1 MGWLSDQWKKVK
13 KVVKKGFSG
22 VKKVVKKIGSTI
34 KSAVKSIGKFMGK
47 IGIVGQIAMAFI
59 LPGIGGALMKTIG
72 GTLGKFVGTMA
83 SSTNPFISGA
93 GKVLQAAGNFAKAG
107 HSAFKTV
114 TEGIGSFVKEFA
126 GTALKKIPGMEK
138 LMPKLANSS
147 DSFFGGPD
155 SAWGRTQAN
164 VMSNGAEVVKN
175 FNKAIGY
182 TPEAPL
188 PTTTPPEL
196 LARKPVV
203 DTTAQAPKVPEVS
216 VEVPDE
222 ILEVKGLDGKPL
234 KESMLGDLG
243 KAPTVSSDTK
253 ITSLLES
260 EQGLGQSPAK
270 SVLMPDDITVGAKQ
284 SLVGEGVT
292 AKATAK
298 ATEDVVEDG
307 FFTRLGKSTKEA
319 IESIP
324 DKIVEA
330 PGKFVDDIDDT
341 VQSALQT
348 RAMQKI
354 GLEEEP
360 VYNVTENVF
369 SPAPVQMLSPGSYT
383 SAEINDRAYQMSIN
397 PTNFSM
403 GNPWG
408 SPANT
413 YQQQLGAR
421 YYG

>member
-22 VKKVVKKIGSTI
+22 VKNVVKKIGSTI

-47 IGIVGQIAMAFI
+47 IGIVGQIAMTFI

-83 SSTNPFISGA
+83 GSANPFISGA

-164 VMSNGAEVVKN
+164 VMSNGAEVVEN

-182 TPEAPL
+182 TPKASL

-196 LARKPVV
+196 LTRKPVV
-203 DTTAQAPKVPEVS
+203 DATAQAPKVPEVS

-260 EQGLGQSPAK
+260 EQGLGQSAAP
-270 SVLMPDDITVGAKQ
+270 SILRPDNVPTQGLQSKVGQ
-284 SLVGEGVT
+284 GV
-292 AKATAK
+292 TAK
-298 ATEDVVEDG
+298 ATEDVVEEG
-307 FFTRLGKSTKEA
+307 FFTRLGESTKEA
-319 IESIP
+319 IKSIP

-348 RAMQKI
+348 KAMQKI

-408 SPANT
+408 SPANS
-413 YQQQLGAR
+413 YQQQLEAR

>member
-22 VKKVVKKIGSTI
+22 VKKVVKKIGNTI

-47 IGIVGQIAMAFI
+47 IGIVGQIAMSFI

-83 SSTNPFISGA
+83 GSANPFISGA

-196 LARKPVV
+196 LAK
-203 DTTAQAPKVPEVS
+203 K
-216 VEVPDE
+216 
-222 ILEVKGLDGKPL
+222 
-234 KESMLGDLG
+234 
-243 KAPTVSSDTK
+243 
-253 ITSLLES
+253 TSC
-260 EQGLGQSPAK
+260 
-270 SVLMPDDITVGAKQ
+270 
-284 SLVGEGVT
+284 
-292 AKATAK
+292 
-298 ATEDVVEDG
+298 
-307 FFTRLGKSTKEA
+307 
-319 IESIP
+319 
-324 DKIVEA
+324 
-330 PGKFVDDIDDT
+330 
-341 VQSALQT
+341 
-348 RAMQKI
+348 
-354 GLEEEP
+354 
-360 VYNVTENVF
+360 
-369 SPAPVQMLSPGSYT
+369 
-383 SAEINDRAYQMSIN
+383 
-397 PTNFSM
+397 
-403 GNPWG
+403 
-408 SPANT
+408 
-413 YQQQLGAR
+413 
-421 YYG
+421 

>member
-1 MGWLSDQWKKVK
+1 MGWLKDKIVKPLKKAVK
-13 KVVKKGFSG
+13 SVAKG
-22 VKKVVKKIGSTI
+22 VKSVVKKIGSTI
-34 KSAVKSIGKFMGK
+34 KSAVKSVGKFMNK
-47 IGIVGQIAMAFI
+47 IGIVGQIAMSFI
-59 LPGIGGALMKTIG
+59 LPGIGGALMKTLG
-72 GTLGKFVGTMA
+72 GTLGKFVGTLA
-83 SSTNPFISGA
+83 SSANPFISGA

-114 TEGIGSFVKEFA
+114 TEGIGSFVKEFT

-138 LMPKLANSS
+138 LMPKLSNSS
-147 DSFFGGPD
+147 DSFFSGPD

-182 TPEAPL
+182 TPKAPL
-188 PTTTPPEL
+188 PTTTPPKL
-196 LARKPVV
+196 LAKKPVV
-203 DTTAQAPKVPEVS
+203 DATAQAPETPKVS
-216 VEVPDE
+216 VEVPNE

-243 KAPTVSSDTK
+243 KAPTVSADGK
-253 ITSLLES
+253 ITSLLDS
-260 EQGLGQSPAK
+260 QQGLGQSAAP
-270 SVLMPDDITVGAKQ
+270 SVLQPDNVITQGAQ
-284 SLVGEGVT
+284 SVAGEGVT
-292 AKATAK
+292 AKAA
-298 ATEDVVEDG
+298 EEIEEG
-307 FFTRLGKSTKEA
+307 FFTRLGESTKDA
-319 IESIP
+319 IKSIP

-330 PGKFVDDIDDT
+330 PGRFVDEIDDT
-341 VQSALQT
+341 VQSSLQT

-360 VYNVTENVF
+360 VYNITETQNVF
-369 SPAPVQMLSPGSYT
+369 SPAPVQMLSPGSYN

-413 YQQQLGAR
+413 YQKELGAR

>member
-1 MGWLSDQWKKVK
+1 MGWLKDKIVKPLKKAVK
-13 KVVKKGFSG
+13 SVAKG
-22 VKKVVKKIGSTI
+22 VKSVVKKIGSTI
-34 KSAVKSIGKFMGK
+34 KSAVKSVGKFMNK
-47 IGIVGQIAMAFI
+47 IGIVGQIAMSFI
-59 LPGIGGALMKTIG
+59 LPGIGGALLKGIG
-72 GTLGKFVGTMA
+72 GTLGKFVSTMA
-83 SSTNPFISGA
+83 ASANPFVAGA

-114 TEGIGSFVKEFA
+114 TEGIGSFVKEFT

-138 LMPKLANSS
+138 LMPKLSNSS
-147 DSFFGGPD
+147 DSFFSGPD

-164 VMSNGAEVVKN
+164 VMSNGAEVVEN

-182 TPEAPL
+182 TPKAPL
-188 PTTTPPEL
+188 PTTTPPKL
-196 LARKPVV
+196 LAKKPVV
-203 DTTAQAPKVPEVS
+203 DATGQAPQTPKVS
-216 VEVPDE
+216 VEVPNE

-243 KAPTVSSDTK
+243 KAPTVSTDGK
-253 ITSLLES
+253 ITSLLDS
-260 EQGLGQSPAK
+260 QQGLGQSAAP
-270 SVLMPDDITVGAKQ
+270 SVLQPDNVITQGAQ
-284 SLVGEGVT
+284 SVVGEGVT
-292 AKATAK
+292 AKAA
-298 ATEDVVEDG
+298 EEVVEDG
-307 FFTRLGKSTKEA
+307 FFTRLGKSTKDA
-319 IESIP
+319 IKSIP

-330 PGKFVDDIDDT
+330 PGRFVDEIDDT
-341 VQSALQT
+341 VQSSLQT
-348 RAMQKI
+348 VAMQKI

-360 VYNVTENVF
+360 VYNITETQNVF
-369 SPAPVQMLSPGSYT
+369 SPAPVQMLSPGSYN

-413 YQQQLGAR
+413 YQKELGAR